1 MLRVVAIIVILAIFM
16 VLIFAA
22 TRPSKFCIE
31 RSIQIKASP
40 EKIFPFIIDFHQMQ
54 TWSAWEKVDP
64 FMKRSFSGAKSGKG
78 AMYAWDGN
86 KDIGQGSM
94 EILEVTLSSKVLI
107 KIDFLKPFEA
117 HNMLD
122 FSLVPNGETT
132 TVSHA
137 MYGPTPFI
145 SKLMCLFFS
154 MDKMVGPKFE
164 EGLVNLKAAA
174 EKQSAL

>member
-1 MLRVVAIIVILAIFM
+1 MDKSSIVRRNVMLRVVAIIVILAIIM

-22 TRPSKFCIE
+22 TRSNTFRIE

-54 TWSAWEKVDP
+54 TWSAWGKVDP
-64 FMKRSFSGAKSGKG
+64 TMKRSFSGAKSGKG
-78 AMYAWDGN
+78 AMYAWNGN

-94 EILEVTLSSKVLI
+94 EILEVTPSSKVLI
-107 KIDFLKPFEA
+107 KIDFFKPFEA
-117 HNMLD
+117 HNMLE

-132 TVSHA
+132 TVNHA
-137 MYGPTPFI
+137 MYGPTLFI

-154 MDKMVGPKFE
+154 MDKMVGQP
-164 EGLVNLKAAA
+164 
-174 EKQSAL
+174 

>member
-1 MLRVVAIIVILAIFM
+1 MLRIVVIIVILAIII

-22 TRPSKFCIE
+22 TKPNTFRIE
-31 RSIQIKASP
+31 RSIHIKASP
-40 EKIFPFIIDFHQMQ
+40 EKIFPFIIDFHHMQ
-54 TWSAWEKVDP
+54 TWSAWEKIDP
-64 FMKRSFSGAKSGKG
+64 AMRRSFSGAKSGKG
-78 AMYAWDGN
+78 AIYAWDGN

-94 EILEVTLSSKVLI
+94 EILEATPSSNVLI
-107 KIDFLKPFEA
+107 KIDFFKPFEA
-117 HNMLD
+117 HNMVE
-122 FSLVPNGETT
+122 FTLVPNGETT

-164 EGLVNLKAAA
+164 EGLANLKAAA
-174 EKQSAL
+174 ET

>member
-1 MLRVVAIIVILAIFM
+1 MLRMVAIIIILAITM
-16 VLIFAA
+16 LLIVAA
-22 TRPSKFCIE
+22 TKPNTFRIQ
-31 RSIQIKASP
+31 RSIHIKASP
-40 EKIFPFIIDFHQMQ
+40 EKIFAFIINFHHMQ
-54 TWSAWEKVDP
+54 TWSAWEKIDP
-64 FMKRSFSGAKSGKG
+64 AMKRSFSGAESGKG

-94 EILEVTLSSKVLI
+94 EILEAIPSSKVLI
-107 KIDFLKPFEA
+107 KIDFFKPFEA
-117 HNMLD
+117 HNMLE
-122 FSLVPNGETT
+122 FILEPNGETT
-132 TVSHA
+132 IVNHA

-174 EKQSAL
+174 EK